1 MPKRLFAGV
10 VGILSLCAC
19 YIASAFAIEALDDF
33 KYSGIEWWA
42 VVGELTMCL
51 MAITSLSIGI
61 RFLRFA
67 WTGGQLS
74 LGGPLRP
81 LLLGAGLFFP
91 GFVFT
96 LPLTMFVGSRFA
108 PVGKQDKWLL
118 GGFAVSFCI
127 GIVTGTVG
135 SVLLFR
141 RHRAAPQNRHVS
153 ERWDKEVG

>member
-1 MPKRLFAGV
+1 MPKRLFAGA

-19 YIASAFAIEALDDF
+19 YVASVYAIEALDDF
-33 KYSGIEWWA
+33 RYSGIEWWA
-42 VVGELTMCL
+42 VLAELTMVL
-51 MAITSLSIGI
+51 MAITSLSIGF

-74 LGGPLRP
+74 LGSSLRP

-96 LPLTMFVGSRFA
+96 LPLTMFVGSRFS
-108 PVGKQDKWLL
+108 PVGKQDEWMLIGL
-118 GGFAVSFCI
+118 AVSFCI

-141 RHRAAPQNRHVS
+141 RHRVLRH
-153 ERWDKEVG
+153 R